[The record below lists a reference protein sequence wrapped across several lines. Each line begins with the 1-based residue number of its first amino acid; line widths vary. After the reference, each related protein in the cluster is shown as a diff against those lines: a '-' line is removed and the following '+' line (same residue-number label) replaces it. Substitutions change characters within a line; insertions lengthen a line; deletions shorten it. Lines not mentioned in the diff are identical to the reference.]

1 MKKYLDIR
9 NIIIILLIA
18 TTAIVAINP
27 KGIIPNRTKYHQ
39 IIDSVPYPVYDTIF
53 VDSLVE
59 VEVDVPYEVQIPYA
73 VHDTVLISVDSAAIL
88 KNYYA
93 KVETKDNL
101 TLPNGLGVIELKETI
116 SENKVLSRSFDA
128 KVKQKVVKDTV
139 YTLEPKKT
147 QMYFGFDANF
157 DRLNVVRLMGLGFIL
172 KDKNDRLYKVSAG
185 VNNTVVNGLTGEFQP
200 YVGGGV
206 YWKLNLKKKK

>member
-9 NIIIILLIA
+9 NIIILLLLA
-18 TTAIVAINP
+18 TTAIIAINP
-27 KGIIPNRTKYHQ
+27 KGIMPNRTKYHHK
-39 IIDSVPYPVYDTIF
+39 IDSIPYPVYDTIT

-59 VEVDVPYEVQIPYA
+59 VAVDVPYEVQIPYA
-73 VHDTVLISVDSAAIL
+73 VHDTVLMPVDTAVIL
-88 KNYYA
+88 KNFYA
-93 KVETKDNL
+93 KIETKENL
-101 TLPNGLGVIELKETI
+101 NLPNGLGVIELTETI

-128 KVKQKVVKDTV
+128 KVKQKVVKDTI

-157 DRLNVVRLMGLGFIL
+157 DRLNVVRLMGLGFII
-172 KDKNDRLYKVSAG
+172 KDKNDRLYKVSTG

-206 YWKLNLKKKK
+206 YWKINVKKKK